1 MSFETEK
8 LLDHVGLELL
18 RLLQENARLVYSE
31 LGKRV
36 GLSAPGVADR
46 IRRMEDAGIITG
58 YRAEVSPESVGLPIM
73 AFIRIVTPQEQ
84 RLITLVHTIHEVYEC
99 HRVLG
104 EDSLILKVR
113 VTSVDHLERL
123 VDQLGAY
130 GHTTTSLV
138 TSSPLIRKAIEP
150 EMNQVE

>member
-1 MSFETEK
+1 MSFEIEK

-46 IRRMEDAGIITG
+46 VHRMEDAGIITG
-58 YRAEVSPESVGLPIM
+58 YHAEVSPESVGLPIM
-73 AFIRIVTPQEQ
+73 AFVRIITPQEQ
-84 RLITLVHTIHEVYEC
+84 RLITLIQGISEVYEC

-123 VDQLGAY
+123 VDQLGGY
-130 GHTTTSLV
+130 GQTTTSLV
-138 TSSPLIRKAIEP
+138 TSSPLIRKSIEP
-150 EMNQVE
+150 EISQT

>member
-46 IRRMEDAGIITG
+46 IHRMEDAGIITG
-58 YRAEVSPESVGLPIM
+58 YRAEISPESVGLPIM

-84 RLITLVHTIHEVYEC
+84 RLIALIHTIHEVYEC

-123 VDQLGAY
+123 VDQLGSY
-130 GHTTTSLV
+130 GQTTTSLV
-138 TSSPLIRKAIEP
+138 TSSPLIRKSIEP
-150 EMNQVE
+150 EINETE

>member
-1 MSFETEK
+1 MSFEIEK

-58 YRAEVSPESVGLPIM
+58 YRAEVNPESVGLPIM
-73 AFIRIVTPQEQ
+73 AFVRIVTPHEQ
-84 RLITLVHTIHEVYEC
+84 RLITLIQDIREVYEC

-123 VDQLGAY
+123 VDHLGTY
-130 GHTTTSLV
+130 GQTTTSLV

-150 EMNQVE
+150 EINQI

>member
-1 MSFETEK
+1 MSFEIEK

-46 IRRMEDAGIITG
+46 VHRMEDAGIITG
-58 YRAEVSPESVGLPIM
+58 YHAEVNPESVGLPIM
-73 AFIRIVTPQEQ
+73 AFVRIVTPQEQ
-84 RLITLVHTIHEVYEC
+84 RLITLIQSIREVYEC

-113 VTSVDHLERL
+113 VTSVDHLEHL
-123 VDQLGAY
+123 VDQLGSY
-130 GHTTTSLV
+130 GQTTTSLV
-138 TSSPLIRKAIEP
+138 TSSPLVRKSIEP
-150 EMNQVE
+150 EINI

>member
-1 MSFETEK
+1 MSFEIEK

-46 IRRMEDAGIITG
+46 IHRMEDAGIITG
-58 YRAEVSPESVGLPIM
+58 YHAEVNPESVGLPIM
-73 AFIRIVTPQEQ
+73 AFVRIVTPQEQ
-84 RLITLVHTIHEVYEC
+84 RLITLIQGIREVYEC

-113 VTSVDHLERL
+113 VTSVDHLEHL
-123 VDQLGAY
+123 VDQLSSY
-130 GHTTTSLV
+130 GQTTTSLV
-138 TSSPLIRKAIEP
+138 TSSPVVRKAIEP
-150 EMNQVE
+150 EINQV

>member
-8 LLDHVGLELL
+8 LLDHVGRELL

-84 RLITLVHTIHEVYEC
+84 RLIALIHTFHEVYEC

-104 EDSLILKVR
+104 EDSFILKVR

-123 VDQLGAY
+123 VDQLSTY